1 MTHNPNMPT
10 NMPTTAPTT
19 PPLTT
24 EILNASILIVDDQL
38 GNVQLLTQLLEES
51 GYTHVSA
58 TMQPSE
64 VCALQQQS
72 HFDLILLDL
81 HMPVMDGFAV
91 MEALQ
96 TNHPDDYL
104 SVIVLT
110 ADPSAKLRAL
120 QAGAKDFI
128 SKPFDLAE
136 VRARIHNLLEVRLL
150 YKKLAL
156 HNELLEQTVQLRTAE
171 LAASEQRFKRLTE
184 LASDWYWE
192 QNESGSFTT
201 VSGPVQEM
209 MGIRVS
215 AFMGGKPDAQAH
227 GWNDDEREALQAK
240 VFAREPFLDFP
251 FSRIRSDG
259 RLQHFRVSGEPM
271 FDSSSRYTGYRGIGA
286 EVVPHSP
293 DFDKKEPAGSFL
305 AEKAENGQNM
315 NQIGL

>member
-1 MTHNPNMPT
+1 MNAPQPKSMT
-10 NMPTTAPTT
+10 
-19 PPLTT
+19 LCL
-24 EILNASILIVDDQL
+24 EILDAQILIVDDQQS
-38 GNVQLLTQLLEES
+38 NIELLTQLLQES
-51 GYTHVSA
+51 GYTGVSA
-58 TMQPSE
+58 TAQPQE

-81 HMPVMDGFAV
+81 HMPEMDGFAV
-91 MEALQ
+91 MQALQ

-120 QAGAKDFI
+120 HAGAKDFI

-136 VRARIHNLLEVRLL
+136 VRARIHNLLEVRML

-192 QNESGSFTT
+192 QNETGSFTT

-209 MGIRVS
+209 LGIRAS
-215 AFMGGKPDAQAH
+215 AFLGGNTDGQVH
-227 GWNDDEREALQAK
+227 GWKEDEREALRAK
-240 VFAREPFLDFP
+240 ILAREPFLDFP
-251 FSRIRSDG
+251 FSRVKPDG
-259 RLQHFRVSGEPM
+259 SLQHFRVSGEPM
-271 FDSSSRYTGYRGIGA
+271 FDSAARYTGYRGIGA
-286 EVVPHSP
+286 EVMSQGSTLN
-293 DFDKKEPAGSFL
+293 KKEPRG
-305 AEKAENGQNM
+305 
-315 NQIGL
+315 